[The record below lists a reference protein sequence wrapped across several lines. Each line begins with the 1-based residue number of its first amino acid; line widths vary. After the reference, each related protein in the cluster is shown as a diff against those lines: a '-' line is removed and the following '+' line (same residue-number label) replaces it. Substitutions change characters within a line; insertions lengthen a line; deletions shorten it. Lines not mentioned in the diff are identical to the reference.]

1 MMASIGVLANDA
13 AVDATIQP
21 ISAYNIDLHFQGI
34 AAGKEKKK
42 KNVALHLF
50 LMKNFTK
57 AFGREEKK
65 NFLAP
70 PGRKNKIIK

>member
-1 MMASIGVLANDA
+1 MASIGVLANDA

-42 KNVALHLF
+42 KKRGIASSF
-50 LMKNFTK
+50 D
-57 AFGREEKK
+57 EK
-65 NFLAP
+65 LY
-70 PGRKNKIIK
+70 GSVL

>member
-42 KNVALHLF
+42 KKKRGIASSF
-50 LMKNFTK
+50 D
-57 AFGREEKK
+57 EK
-65 NFLAP
+65 LYESVL
-70 PGRKNKIIK
+70 

>member
-1 MMASIGVLANDA
+1 MIASIGVLANDA

-21 ISAYNIDLHFQGI
+21 INAYNIDLHFQGI

-42 KNVALHLF
+42 RKEKNVALHRL
-50 LMKNFTK
+50 LMKNCTK

-65 NFLAP
+65 KKLSCP
-70 PGRKNKIIK
+70 PGAQK